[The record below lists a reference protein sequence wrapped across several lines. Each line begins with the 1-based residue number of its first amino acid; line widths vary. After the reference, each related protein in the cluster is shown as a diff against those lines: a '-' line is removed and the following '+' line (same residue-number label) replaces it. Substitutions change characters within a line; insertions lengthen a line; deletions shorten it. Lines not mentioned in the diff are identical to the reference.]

1 MYCLFTP
8 RTKRLARSIVT
19 IALAATTVL
28 GPAAPSLAA
37 SGGAVVRNVTQAN
50 ERLEMTVNTS
60 QILTLE
66 TRIPRMVV
74 NNPELVTVTAISANQ
89 VQIAARKPG
98 VTQINLW
105 DENDQVHTIDL
116 MIFGD
121 VRELEMQ
128 LKRMFPG
135 SSLRVVRLTN
145 SLVLEGQVDRPEIVS
160 TIRTLAEDY
169 APKVINN
176 ISVAGVQQVVLK
188 VKVMEVSRTKLRR
201 MGTDWAWWGNEFFVG
216 SSLSDII
223 QSVSSTAGSA
233 TGAGT
238 TIDFGVLGNDTT
250 FLGFLDWLQQNN
262 VSKVLADPTLTTVSG
277 RPASFNVG
285 GELPIL
291 VPSGLGQT
299 SIEYKKFGT
308 QIDFVPIVLGDGNI
322 RLEVR
327 PRVSEID
334 DTRSVTINSF
344 VVPALKVREVDTGV
358 EMKAGQTL
366 ALAGLIQE
374 RVEASHRG
382 LPFVSDLPIIGVP
395 FRKVQEQVN
404 EIELLILVTPD
415 YAAAL
420 DPHEVPQCGPGM
432 ESMSPS
438 HAELYCKGY
447 VEVPSCGPCGV
458 SGQCGSCG
466 AGGACMQ
473 GDCHSSMPGHAY
485 PMAGGAYSAPSGTP
499 VMATDGGYEYSVSPD
514 GTMVMPQAAEGQPM
528 LTPEPAPVEEITPL
542 DPSAATSQ
550 YRYDQTATRPAP
562 RRLRRPTA
570 TPGLIGPVGYD
581 VQK

>member
-1 MYCLFTP
+1 MYRLFTP
-8 RTKRLARSIVT
+8 RRVRLGRICATVVV
-19 IALAATTVL
+19 ATTMVL
-28 GPAAPSLAA
+28 GPAAPSALAA
-37 SGGAVVRNVTQAN
+37 TGDGVIRNVARATQ
-50 ERLEMTVNTS
+50 RMEMTVNTS
-60 QILTLE
+60 QILTLD

-74 NNPELVTVTAISANQ
+74 NNPELVTVTAISENQ

-105 DENDQVHTIDL
+105 DENGDVHTVDL
-116 MIFGD
+116 LIFGD
-121 VRELEMQ
+121 VRELEVQ

-135 SSLRVVRLTN
+135 SSLKVVRLTN

-169 APKVINN
+169 APKVVNN
-176 ISVAGVQQVVLK
+176 ITVGGVQQIVLK

-201 MGTDWAWWGNEFFVG
+201 MGTDFAVFGDNGFFA

-223 QSVSSTAGSA
+223 TSVSSATGSA
-233 TGAGT
+233 TAQST
-238 TIDFGVLGNDTT
+238 TIDFGVLGDDTT

-291 VPSGLGQT
+291 VPQGLGNT
-299 SIEYKKFGT
+299 AIEYKKFGT

-327 PRVSEID
+327 PRISEVD
-334 DTRSVTINSF
+334 DSRSVTVNSF
-344 VVPALKVREVDTGV
+344 TVPALKVREVDTGV

-374 RVEASHRG
+374 RVESVHRG
-382 LPFVSDLPIIGVP
+382 LPFVSDLPVIGIP
-395 FRKVQEQVN
+395 FRRVQEEVN

-420 DPHEVPQCGPGM
+420 DPCEAPQCGPGM
-432 ESMSPS
+432 ETMSPS
-438 HAELYCKGY
+438 HGELYCKGFI
-447 VEVPSCGPCGV
+447 EVPSCGPCGAMNCQD
-458 SGQCGSCG
+458 GNCGPG
-466 AGGACMQ
+466 AGCYGGEYGPQA
-473 GDCHSSMPGHAY
+473 GYAIPPGQPA
-485 PMAGGAYSAPSGTP
+485 
-499 VMATDGGYEYSVSPD
+499 MATDGGYGYLPADAYPSS
-514 GTMVMPQAAEGQPM
+514 GQPAYSAPASGEPM
-528 LTPEPAPVEEITPL
+528 ETPEPAGVEGDDLP
-542 DPSAATSQ
+542 DPSAGVNPGGP
-550 YRYDQTATRPAP
+550 YDRLDVRPLEA
-562 RRLRRPTA
+562 RRLRRPTS